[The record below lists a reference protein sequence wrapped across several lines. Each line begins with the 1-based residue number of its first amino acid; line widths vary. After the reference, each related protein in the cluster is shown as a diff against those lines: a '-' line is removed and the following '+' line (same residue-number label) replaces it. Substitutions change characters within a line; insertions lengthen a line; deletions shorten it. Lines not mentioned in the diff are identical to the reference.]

1 MTRPGRRLPVM
12 GRRRVLFICTHNSA
26 RSQMAEAMVNAWAGD
41 RFEAF
46 SAGTEATAIRPETI
60 EVMRELALEVTGQRS
75 KHLDEFAGQA
85 FERVITVC
93 DEAAE
98 ACPTFPGAASMAH
111 WSIPDPSAADGGP
124 DARLEAFRAARDTIA
139 DRVRQLVSTPEP
151 G

>member
-1 MTRPGRRLPVM
+1 M

-46 SAGTEATAIRPETI
+46 SAGTQATAVRPETI
-60 EVMRELALEVTGQRS
+60 EVMRELAIDLSGQRS
-75 KHLDEFAGQA
+75 KHLYEFAGQS

-98 ACPTFPGAASMAH
+98 ACPTFPGAASMTH
-111 WSIPDPSAADGGP
+111 WSIPDPSAAGGAP
-124 DARLEAFRAARDTIA
+124 DARLRAFRAARDTIA
-139 DRVRQLVSTPEP
+139 DRVRRLVASAEP

>member
-1 MTRPGRRLPVM
+1 M

-46 SAGTEATAIRPETI
+46 SAGTTATAVRPETVQ
-60 EVMRELALEVTGQRS
+60 VMTELGVDLAGQRS
-75 KHLDEFAGQA
+75 KHLDEFAGQS
-85 FERVITVC
+85 FDQVITVC

-98 ACPTFPGAASMAH
+98 SCPTFPGATSMTH
-111 WSIPDPSAADGGP
+111 WSIPDPSAAGGLP
-124 DARLEAFRAARDTIA
+124 HERLDAFRTARDTIR
-139 DRVRQLVSTPEP
+139 DLVRRLVAEP

>member
-1 MTRPGRRLPVM
+1 M

-41 RFEAF
+41 RFAAF
-46 SAGTEATAIRPETI
+46 SAGTQSTTVRPETI
-60 EVMRELALEVTGQRS
+60 EVMRELAIDLSGQRS
-75 KHLDEFAGQA
+75 KHLDEFAGQS

-98 ACPTFPGAASMAH
+98 ACPTFHGAASMTH
-111 WSIPDPSAADGGP
+111 WSIRDPSAAGGPP
-124 DARLEAFRAARDTIA
+124 DARLEAFRMARDTIA
-139 DRVRQLVSTPEP
+139 DRVRRLVASDEA